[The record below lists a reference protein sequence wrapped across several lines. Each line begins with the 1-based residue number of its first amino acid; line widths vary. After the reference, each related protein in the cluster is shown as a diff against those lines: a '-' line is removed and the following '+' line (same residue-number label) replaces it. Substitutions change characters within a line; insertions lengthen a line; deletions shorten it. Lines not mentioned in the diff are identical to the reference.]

1 MDNMFD
7 NDQHDIPG
15 RFGSIM
21 KRIRKAIE
29 SLGLQEE
36 VWIDEDRLGLSVID
50 YFEDI
55 DRLKE
60 FEGIER
66 ISVSKIYAYQTY
78 WLVKRKPVCLK
89 EGVASD
95 ERLSFINEI
104 ICASMLISL
113 MYCEMNAK
121 PPIDDERL
129 GRFYD
134 LLLYNLKY
142 RDFTQKT
149 MELMIEAFFLGY
161 KSKG

>member
-1 MDNMFD
+1 MMKDISSNSE
-7 NDQHDIPG
+7 HDIPR

-21 KRIRKAIE
+21 SRMQKALD
-29 SLGLQEE
+29 SLGLQDK
-36 VWIDEDRLGLSVID
+36 VWIDEDRLGKAVID

-78 WLVKRKPVCLK
+78 WIVKRKPLCLK
-89 EGVASD
+89 EGISGD
-95 ERLSFINEI
+95 ERLAFINEI
-104 ICASMLISL
+104 VCAGMLIML
-113 MYCEMNAK
+113 MYCEMNIK
-121 PPIDDERL
+121 PPIDDERI

-161 KSKG
+161 KSK